1 MNGEA
6 LSAEENKAV
15 VRRLFEE
22 VVNEGNLAA
31 LDELI
36 TDDIVTHTPVP
47 DITPDREGFLQF
59 LGVFLTA
66 FPTQHTEMHD
76 VIAEG
81 DRVAVRHTHHVTQGG
96 EFMGMPPSGREARV
110 EGIEIFRV
118 SEGRIAE
125 MWHQDDLLG
134 LMQQLGA
141 IPEPE
146 QVST

>member
-1 MNGEA
+1 M
-6 LSAEENKAV
+6 STEENKAV

-31 LDELI
+31 LDELT
-36 TDDIVTHTPVP
+36 TDDLVTHTPVP
-47 DITPDREGFLQF
+47 DITPDREGFRQF

-66 FPTQHTEMHD
+66 FPTQHTEVHD

-81 DRVAVRHTHHVTQGG
+81 GRVVVRHTHYVTHGG
-96 EFMGMPPSGREARV
+96 EFMGMPPSGREATV

-118 SEGRIAE
+118 ADGKIAE
-125 MWHQDDLLG
+125 MWHQDDVLSLL
-134 LMQQLGA
+134 QQLGA

-146 QVST
+146 QPAVA